1 MQIQGSAGITDA
13 LFSECSPV
21 IYERCASLREDNA
34 IWNGPFHK
42 SILLVP
48 SCTQDSYELLN
59 PIMFSSSIDKK
70 RRGEKKDFGASEVMM
85 LLQGSS
91 PNMLS
96 PGLSLAMATGPPR
109 RGRLDKQNEE
119 IINMHN
125 IRNVLLRLA
134 ALIIAWAPASQ
145 RPHNWR
151 LCLNTLSALWWI
163 YPLELG
169 YFLFI
174 HAPLQ
179 NFCLFIS
186 QQECIQKR
194 VLCQLGTNHK
204 LQWNS
209 WLWASL
215 AVTRGEVI
223 YTYPMP
229 CGLQKTRMKYEQG
242 TEETSLGANE
252 TDSLDARGDCKY
264 TMDATSQTEV
274 VCQAGINFS
283 WRTLRN
289 RMKGTGRWHIA
300 SALVSWRLERER
312 N

>member
-21 IYERCASLREDNA
+21 IYGRCASLREDNA

-48 SCTQDSYELLN
+48 SHTQDSYELLN
-59 PIMFSSSIDKK
+59 PIMFLSSIDKK
-70 RRGEKKDFGASEVMM
+70 RRRGGGGQRKGTLFGASEVMM
-85 LLQGSS
+85 VLQGSS
-91 PNMLS
+91 PNTPS
-96 PGLSLAMATGPPR
+96 PGLSLAMARGPPR

-119 IINMHN
+119 IISTHH

-145 RPHNWR
+145 RPQNWR
-151 LCLNTLSALWWI
+151 FCLNTLSALWWI

-179 NFCLFIS
+179 NICLFIS

-209 WLWASL
+209 WCEPLW
-215 AVTRGEVI
+215 R
-223 YTYPMP
+223 
-229 CGLQKTRMKYEQG
+229 
-242 TEETSLGANE
+242 
-252 TDSLDARGDCKY
+252 
-264 TMDATSQTEV
+264 
-274 VCQAGINFS
+274 
-283 WRTLRN
+283 
-289 RMKGTGRWHIA
+289 
-300 SALVSWRLERER
+300 
-312 N
+312 

>member
-1 MQIQGSAGITDA
+1 M
-13 LFSECSPV
+13 V
-21 IYERCASLREDNA
+21 
-34 IWNGPFHK
+34 
-42 SILLVP
+42 
-48 SCTQDSYELLN
+48 
-59 PIMFSSSIDKK
+59 
-70 RRGEKKDFGASEVMM
+70 
-85 LLQGSS
+85 LQGSS
-91 PNMLS
+91 PNTLS
-96 PGLSLAMATGPPR
+96 PGLSLAMARGPPR

-119 IINMHN
+119 IISTHN
-125 IRNVLLRLA
+125 ILLRLA

-145 RPHNWR
+145 RPQNWR
-151 LCLNTLSALWWI
+151 FCLNTLSALWWI

-179 NFCLFIS
+179 NICLFIS

-223 YTYPMP
+223 YTYPTP

-242 TEETSLGANE
+242 TEEASLGANE
-252 TDSLDARGDCKY
+252 MDSLDARGDCKY

-274 VCQAGINFS
+274 VCQAGISFS

-289 RMKGTGRWHIA
+289 RMKGTRRWHLAPWCLGDWRGKEIKPSRHEALPVHYKGNKAKFKKMKERKVGMHVFSDVLTLVAIRA
-300 SALVSWRLERER
+300 SEKTLNTHHSDINGLRGR
-312 N
+312 

>member
-1 MQIQGSAGITDA
+1 
-13 LFSECSPV
+13 
-21 IYERCASLREDNA
+21 
-34 IWNGPFHK
+34 
-42 SILLVP
+42 
-48 SCTQDSYELLN
+48 
-59 PIMFSSSIDKK
+59 
-70 RRGEKKDFGASEVMM
+70 MM

-91 PNMLS
+91 PNTPS

-119 IINMHN
+119 IINTHN
-125 IRNVLLRLA
+125 IRNVPLWLA
-134 ALIIAWAPASQ
+134 ALIIAWALASQ
-145 RPHNWR
+145 RPQNWR

-179 NFCLFIS
+179 NICLFIS
-186 QQECIQKR
+186 QQVCIQKR

-223 YTYPMP
+223 YTYSMP

-252 TDSLDARGDCKY
+252 TDSLDARGDCKH
-264 TMDATSQTEV
+264 TMD
-274 VCQAGINFS
+274 GINSS

-289 RMKGTGRWHIA
+289 RMEGTGRWHTAPWCLRDWRGKEIKP
-300 SALVSWRLERER
+300 SRHEALPVHYKGDKAKFKKWKKAKWPCMCWAMF
-312 N
+312 